1 MDLSSLS
8 EATILRLA
16 IAGAFLVLIVVILLT
31 GRRRPDQGVRR
42 EPEAAASERTR
53 ELASGFPGAL
63 REAARREPTFGE
75 ALAVADGE
83 GPELE
88 AERGIAIDDPAPAP
102 PTRSTLGA
110 RPEADFDRIV
120 TLYLAARAGEVL
132 HGSDIVVACEKAG
145 LAYGHMGIFHR
156 LDDNHPE
163 RGPIFSLANLV
174 KPGSFDLSRLGE
186 IRTPGVS
193 LFMTLPGPLPA
204 LDAWETLLPA
214 AQRMAEL
221 LDAVLLDEERN
232 ALGRQRIAHIR
243 EEMRAYDRRREAQ
256 NLRL

>member
-1 MDLSSLS
+1 MEFAGLS
-8 EATILRLA
+8 EANILRIA
-16 IAGAFLVLIVVILLT
+16 IGVAVLVLMAVIWLT
-31 GRRRPDQGVRR
+31 GRKKPEQGVRR
-42 EPEAAASERTR
+42 DSADTERLAAA
-53 ELASGFPGAL
+53 FPAPGRDGL
-63 REAARREPTFGE
+63 RREPTLGE
-75 ALAVADGE
+75 AIAASDGDA
-83 GPELE
+83 PEYE
-88 AERGIAIDDPAPAP
+88 AERGIAIDDAATES

-110 RPEADFDRIV
+110 RPDASFDRIV

-145 LAYGHMGIFHR
+145 LSYGHMGIFHR

-174 KPGSFDLSRLGE
+174 KPGSFDMARLGE

-193 LFMTLPGPLPA
+193 LFMTLPGPLAA
-204 LDAWETLLPA
+204 LDAWETMLPA

-232 ALGRQRIAHIR
+232 ALGRQRIAHLR
-243 EEMRAYDRRREAQ
+243 EDMRNYDRKREAQ
-256 NLRL
+256 NVRF

>member
-1 MDLSSLS
+1 MEFSGMSD
-8 EATILRLA
+8 ATALRIA
-16 IAGAFLVLIVVILLT
+16 IGAAFVVLMVVIWLV
-31 GRRRPDQGVRR
+31 GRKKPEQVIRR
-42 EPEAAASERTR
+42 EPGESERLAAA
-53 ELASGFPGAL
+53 FPTS
-63 REAARREPTFGE
+63 RREPTLGE
-75 ALAVADGE
+75 SIGNLDGD

-88 AERGIAIDDPAPAP
+88 AERGIAMDDEAPVS
-102 PTRSTLGA
+102 PTTSTLGA
-110 RPEADFDRIV
+110 RPEAGFDRIV

-132 HGSDIVVACEKAG
+132 HGTDIVVACEKAG
-145 LAYGHMGIFHR
+145 LSYGHMGIFHR

-174 KPGSFDLSRLGE
+174 KPGSFDMSRLNE

-204 LDAWETLLPA
+204 LDGWETLLPA

-232 ALGRQRIAHIR
+232 ALGRQRIAHLR
-243 EEMRAYDRRREAQ
+243 EEMRNYDRKREAQ
-256 NLRL
+256 NVRF